1 MGGMPG
7 PTTVNPFE
15 VYCTRCRVSFPVG
28 TRTCMHCGHPIAS
41 RPAGAAVVMRSGASD
56 EEAAE
61 ELPLHGLKASP
72 LTILWLLAGVAT
84 VAYRAC
90 SS

>member
-7 PTTVNPFE
+7 PTTVNPYE
-15 VYCTRCRVSFPVG
+15 VYCTRCRVSFPIG
-28 TRTCMHCGHPIAS
+28 TRTCMHCGQPIG
-41 RPAGAAVVMRSGASD
+41 RTPAEAAALLRSGASD